1 MADQDP
7 VRINGKAFSWASTSF
22 KLGSLPITGITDV
35 TYGDKLEKAYA
46 YGMNRSHAPIARTKG
61 KYVPD
66 PLKITVHRHTAHAI
80 REALAKGSPDGKST
94 GSTSKTV
101 TIQSVEG
108 DLPVQTVEAVGCEL
122 AEDTG
127 THSENADPEKEE
139 LTFSVMFYRRNG
151 KTLFDEKKK

>member
-7 VRINGKAFSWASTSF
+7 VLINGKAFGWASTSF
-22 KLGSLPITGITDV
+22 KLGSLPLTGITDV
-35 TYGDKLEKAYA
+35 TYGDKLEKAFA

-66 PLKITVHRHTAHAI
+66 PLKITVHRHTAQII
-80 REALAKGSPDGKST
+80 RDALAEASPDGKST
-94 GSTSKTV
+94 GSTSKMI

-122 AEDTG
+122 TEDTG
-127 THSENADPEKEE
+127 SHKESPDPEMEE